1 MTLPEVPSFALISER
16 LPLIFPEGTEHRNY
30 LIREMAAK
38 TLYVMFYAGAIEGS
52 NCWIRPSQV
61 TDMTDNQAQLTD
73 QTSREAW
80 VRLMLSNKKKKPEN
94 PWYAANSREPIRD
107 ETIRTGLIP
116 LQAVVVRQGIP
127 TTSSKP
133 IYALQ
138 KEFSDLFSADLSG
151 DALVSA
157 IETWQNRHLSK
168 VAITRLRLMK
178 DHVSDDS
185 EAVQITFPDGAIR
198 KLEPG
203 PSSLISKAVIEEFAP
218 RFLKKPKVLWLS
230 ESGNKV
236 VAQDEALAKAL
247 GLQIDPSRAL
257 PDIILVDLGEDK
269 SGVDMLVVFTEV
281 VASDGP
287 INRQRKE
294 ILSTLA
300 IEAGFDPD
308 NLAFLT
314 AFLDRSSQPFKKSIP
329 ELAWGSYAWFS
340 TEPDYIIDLREHN
353 ETVKLTSLSN
363 RVCKS
368 N

>member
-1 MTLPEVPSFALISER
+1 
-16 LPLIFPEGTEHRNY
+16 
-30 LIREMAAK
+30 
-38 TLYVMFYAGAIEGS
+38 MFYAGAIEGADR
-52 NCWIRPSQV
+52 WVRPSQV
-61 TDMTDNQAQLTD
+61 TDMTDEQAQLTD
-73 QTSREAW
+73 VESRKAW
-80 VRLMLSNKKKKPEN
+80 VKIMLSNKKKKPEN
-94 PWYAANSREPIRD
+94 PWYAANSREPVRD

-133 IYALQ
+133 TYALQ
-138 KEFSDLFSADLSG
+138 KDFSELFSINLFGDDL
-151 DALVSA
+151 DAA
-157 IETWQNRHLSK
+157 IEGWQKRHLSK
-168 VAITRLRLMK
+168 AAITRLKLMK
-178 DHVSDDS
+178 NYGAEDS
-185 EAVQITFPDGAIR
+185 ESVQIQFPDGAIR
-198 KLEPG
+198 TLEPG

-257 PDIILVDLGEDK
+257 PDIILVDLGDDS
-269 SGVDMLVVFTEV
+269 SGLEMLVVFTEV

-294 ILSTLA
+294 LLTTLA
-300 IEAGFDPD
+300 TEAGFDPEH
-308 NLAFLT
+308 LAFLT
-314 AFLDRSSQPFKKSIP
+314 AFLDRSSQPFKKSIS

-340 TEPDYIIDLREHN
+340 TEPDYIIDLREHD

-363 RVCKS
+363 RGK
-368 N
+368 

>member
-1 MTLPEVPSFALISER
+1 MTFPEVPSLALIAER
-16 LPLIFPEGTEHRNY
+16 LPQIFPEGTEHRNY

-38 TLYVMFYAGAIEGS
+38 TIYVMFYAGAIEGS
-52 NCWIRPSQV
+52 DRWVRPSQV
-61 TDMTDNQAQLTD
+61 TDMTDEQAQLTD
-73 QTSREAW
+73 AENRKAW
-80 VRLMLSNKKKKPEN
+80 VKMMLSNKKKKPEN
-94 PWYAANSREPIRD
+94 PWYAANSREPVRD

-133 IYALQ
+133 TYALQ
-138 KEFSDLFSADLSG
+138 KEFSELFSINLYGDDL
-151 DALVSA
+151 DAA
-157 IETWQNRHLSK
+157 IESWQKRHLSK
-168 VAITRLRLMK
+168 AAITRLKLMK
-178 DHVSDDS
+178 DYGSEDS
-185 EAVQITFPDGAIR
+185 ESVQIRFPDGAIR

-203 PSSLISKAVIEEFAP
+203 PSSLISQAVIEEFAP

-257 PDIILVDLGEDK
+257 PDIILVDLGDDSTGLE
-269 SGVDMLVVFTEV
+269 MLVVFTEV

-294 ILSTLA
+294 ILTTLA
-300 IEAGFDPD
+300 TEAGFDPEH
-308 NLAFLT
+308 LAFLT
-314 AFLDRSSQPFKKSIP
+314 AFLDRSSQPFKKSIS

-340 TEPDYIIDLREHN
+340 TEPDYIIDLREHD
-353 ETVKLTSLSN
+353 ESVKLTSLSN
-363 RVCKS
+363 HNK
-368 N
+368 

>member
-1 MTLPEVPSFALISER
+1 MTFSEVPSLALIAER
-16 LPLIFPEGTEHRNY
+16 LPQIFPEGTEQRNY

-38 TLYVMFYAGAIEGS
+38 TIYVMFYAGAIEGS
-52 NCWIRPSQV
+52 DRWVRPSQV
-61 TDMTDNQAQLTD
+61 TDMTDEQSLLTNVD
-73 QTSREAW
+73 SRKAW
-80 VRLMLSNKKKKPEN
+80 VKMMLSNKKKKPEN
-94 PWYAANSREPIRD
+94 PWYAANSREPVRD

-133 IYALQ
+133 TYALQ
-138 KEFSDLFSADLSG
+138 KDFSELFSINLFGDDL
-151 DALVSA
+151 DAA
-157 IETWQNRHLSK
+157 IERWQKRHLSK
-168 VAITRLRLMK
+168 AAITRLKLMK
-178 DHVSDDS
+178 DYGSEDS
-185 EAVQITFPDGAIR
+185 ESVQIQFPDGAIR

-203 PSSLISKAVIEEFAP
+203 PSSLISKAVIEEFTP

-257 PDIILVDLGEDK
+257 PDIILVDLGDDS
-269 SGVDMLVVFTEV
+269 SGLEMLVVFTEV

-294 ILSTLA
+294 ILTTLA
-300 IEAGFDPD
+300 TEAGFDPEH
-308 NLAFLT
+308 LAFLT
-314 AFLDRSSQPFKKSIP
+314 AFLDRSSQPFKKSIS

-340 TEPDYIIDLREHN
+340 TEPDYIIDLREHD
-353 ETVKLTSLSN
+353 ETIKLTSLSK
-363 RVCKS
+363 RGK
-368 N
+368 

>member
-1 MTLPEVPSFALISER
+1 MIAER
-16 LPLIFPEGTEHRNY
+16 LPKIFPEGTEHRNY

-52 NCWIRPSQV
+52 DLWVRPSQI
-61 TDMTDNQAQLTD
+61 TDMTDDQAQLID
-73 QTSREAW
+73 IESRKAW
-80 VRLMLSNKKKKPEN
+80 VKMMLSNKKKKSEN

-116 LQAVVVRQGIP
+116 LQAVIVRQGIP

-133 IYALQ
+133 TYALQ
-138 KEFSDLFSADLSG
+138 KEFTELFAISLNG
-151 DALVSA
+151 DGLNSA
-157 IETWQNRHLSK
+157 IELWQKRHLSK
-168 VAITRLRLMK
+168 AAITRLKLMK
-178 DHVSDDS
+178 SYGSDDFES
-185 EAVQITFPDGAIR
+185 IQITFPDGAIR

-236 VAQDEALAKAL
+236 VAQDEALAQAL
-247 GLQIDPSRAL
+247 GLKIDPSRAL
-257 PDIILVDLGEDK
+257 PDIILVDLGNDSTGLE
-269 SGVDMLVVFTEV
+269 MLVLFTEV

-294 ILSTLA
+294 ILTTLA
-300 IEAGFDPD
+300 TEAGFDPEH
-308 NLAFLT
+308 LAFLT
-314 AFLDRSSQPFKKSIP
+314 AFIDRSSQPFKKSIS

-340 TEPDYIIDLREHN
+340 SEPDYIIDLREHD
-353 ETVKLTSLSN
+353 ESVKLTSLTK
-363 RVCKS
+363 RKK
-368 N
+368 